1 MEDPV
6 LQISLKFQ
14 RNSTQAYDCTR
25 LMIVQDYL
33 FRKCRRGIWLPR
45 ELSMSNSFITTFV
58 LITEF
63 VTRLTRRVPLVEQKL
78 LTLPEHLS
86 SPRFLVGF
94 VLLDLLFICMF
105 CRSLFVLLYFFF
117 WPLCCLFFFDIW
129 ILITP
134 LVSSNSS
141 CDTDISC
148 KCQFVN
154 IINQIKDIKWNLSNR
169 HISDGVARPYTRVL
183 ILIN

>member
-33 FRKCRRGIWLPR
+33 FRKCRRDISKKNRQHNGQKKKYKRTNKDLQNIHINNRSSNTNPTKNR
-45 ELSMSNSFITTFV
+45 GELRCSG
-58 LITEF
+58 
-63 VTRLTRRVPLVEQKL
+63 RV
-78 LTLPEHLS
+78 
-86 SPRFLVGF
+86 
-94 VLLDLLFICMF
+94 
-105 CRSLFVLLYFFF
+105 
-117 WPLCCLFFFDIW
+117 
-129 ILITP
+129 TP

-154 IINQIKDIKWNLSNR
+154 IINQIKDIK
-169 HISDGVARPYTRVL
+169 
-183 ILIN
+183 

>member
-14 RNSTQAYDCTR
+14 RNSKQAYDCTR
-25 LMIVQDYL
+25 LMIVQAYL
-33 FRKCRRGIWLPR
+33 FRECRRGIWLPR

-86 SPRFLVGF
+86 SSRFLVGF
-94 VLLDLLFICMF
+94 V
-105 CRSLFVLLYFFF
+105 
-117 WPLCCLFFFDIW
+117 
-129 ILITP
+129 
-134 LVSSNSS
+134 
-141 CDTDISC
+141 
-148 KCQFVN
+148 
-154 IINQIKDIKWNLSNR
+154 
-169 HISDGVARPYTRVL
+169 
-183 ILIN
+183 